1 MAIHSSEKYR
11 QHLPVQ
17 GPRLTGRMLNFVQL
31 VGLRQSW
38 LAGQKPRKQRKG
50 PQQRQ
55 RREEIFGSLCLCL
68 GAIEAG
74 TTVGV
79 MVTGI
84 SQEEMKENEDHDMFP
99 AQHVIGSSEVRP
111 SLWGFSVF
119 YREKIL
125 FWLLSEQGVRG

>member
-84 SQEEMKENEDHDMFP
+84 SQEEMKENEDH
-99 AQHVIGSSEVRP
+99 VSSTTRHRQQRGKTLPMGIFGVLSR
-111 SLWGFSVF
+111 
-119 YREKIL
+119 KNT
-125 FWLLSEQGVRG
+125 LLAAL